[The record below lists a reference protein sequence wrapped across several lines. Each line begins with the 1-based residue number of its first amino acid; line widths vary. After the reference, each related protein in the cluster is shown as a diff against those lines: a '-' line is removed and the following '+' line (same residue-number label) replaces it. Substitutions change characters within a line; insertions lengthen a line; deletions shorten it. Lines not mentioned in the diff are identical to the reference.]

1 MHMQKR
7 YSVAITAVAVS
18 LILLVGYR
26 LQSSKAQDTPAP
38 AVAAPTE
45 VVDQI
50 MGLIGQGRIDD
61 GVAMMEGLKN
71 QVDQRQAARD
81 RLIHLRDEEGTY
93 RGYDVAAIQ
102 RFTNQFEI
110 MDVLAY
116 YGDQPVLFRFHF
128 YRPQTSNSVKWMVLG
143 FQVTTSTQ
151 EITEV
156 LKDTPVDYVGRAKH

>member
-1 MHMQKR
+1 MHKK
-7 YSVAITAVAVS
+7 YPITITAVTAS
-18 LILLVGYR
+18 LILAGHAMRVT
-26 LQSSKAQDTPAP
+26 KAQDAPPPAIST
-38 AVAAPTE
+38 PTE

-61 GVAMMEGLKN
+61 GVGMMEGLKTQAN
-71 QVDQRQAARD
+71 LRQAARD
-81 RLIHLRDEEGTY
+81 RLIQLRDEEGTY

-102 RFTNQFEI
+102 RFTNQFQI

-116 YGDQPVLFRFHF
+116 YDNEPVLFRFHF
-128 YRPQTSNSVKWMVLG
+128 YRPQTTDTAKWMVLG

>member
-1 MHMQKR
+1 MRKK
-7 YSVAITAVAVS
+7 VALAVTAVTVS
-18 LILLVGYR
+18 LILAGHAMR
-26 LQSSKAQDTPAP
+26 ISKAQDAPAP
-38 AVAAPTE
+38 ATAVAAPTE

-71 QVDQRQAARD
+71 QPDLRQAARD
-81 RLIHLRDEEGTY
+81 RLIHLRDEEGAY

-116 YGDQPVLFRFHF
+116 YDDQPVLFRFHF
-128 YRPQTSNSVKWMVLG
+128 YRPQTTENAKWMVLG
-143 FQVTTSTQ
+143 FQATTSTQ
-151 EITEV
+151 EITDV